1 MTIKIEGLTPSQ
13 TLRHI
18 QNFICEDTAPQGC
31 GFTDDNACLVCQN
44 KEVCDEL
51 DELTEEVRK
60 GYYTSSDI
68 GEPVQKLLAR
78 VRFNDILVEVVDNG
92 KV

>member
-18 QNFICEDTAPQGC
+18 QNFICEDTAPHD
-31 GFTDDNACLVCQN
+31 GFMGEDVCSRCQN
-44 KEVCDEL
+44 QKVCSDMDDAADCLRNKRYLSEDKVAEIIRQL
-51 DELTEEVRK
+51 LTCVK
-60 GYYTSSDI
+60 
-68 GEPVQKLLAR
+68 
-78 VRFNDILVEVVDNG
+78 FNDISVEVIDNG